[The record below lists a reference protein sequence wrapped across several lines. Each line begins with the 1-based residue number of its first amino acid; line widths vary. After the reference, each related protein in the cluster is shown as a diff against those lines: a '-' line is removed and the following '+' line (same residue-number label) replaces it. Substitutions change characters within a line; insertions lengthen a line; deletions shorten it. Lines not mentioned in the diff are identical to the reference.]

1 MTSTIPFPTSGTPGT
16 SGIMSELQPADLKH
30 SELSM
35 VTCNPLTYQVCDFVY
50 DNSPST
56 SFLDTA
62 ELFYETR
69 AGYHHVLIYC
79 NTDATKSY
87 ENPLITATSRTLI
100 ADIHALVR
108 QFSIVDI
115 PKPSKIFSALLPR
128 VFIKESVNSDPWFRV
143 LRIWSEIEE
152 FNESESFGPSPSL
165 YLQNSLLTILTD
177 GHKRSIVEHTLNIL
191 LFPDLHM
198 GFKIPKSLSLRTTG
212 STPASETIHELSLV
226 TPSLPVP
233 GTPFAVPSPLHLQLH
248 VITCLSFNEQGRI
261 TYHRDVWDMRDVIG
275 LVPGMRI
282 AQWILGRAGAW
293 GLSWIA
299 KRLRSQPHS
308 TSLITSAETIV

>member
-69 AGYHHVLIYC
+69 AV
-79 NTDATKSY
+79 Y

-152 FNESESFGPSPSL
+152 FNESESF
-165 YLQNSLLTILTD
+165 D

-191 LFPDLHM
+191 FFPDLHM
-198 GFKIPKSLSLRTTG
+198 GFKMPKSLSLRTTE

>member
-1 MTSTIPFPTSGTPGT
+1 MTSTIPFPTPGTPST
-16 SGIMSELQPADLKH
+16 SSSSGIMSELKTANLKP
-30 SELSM
+30 SELCM
-35 VTCNPLTYQVCDFVY
+35 VTCKNPLTYQVCDFVY

-69 AGYHHVLIYC
+69 AGH
-79 NTDATKSY
+79 Y
-87 ENPLITATSRTLI
+87 ENPLITATSRALI

-115 PKPSKIFSALLPR
+115 PKPSKILGALLPFR
-128 VFIKESVNSDPWFRV
+128 VKDTASSDPWFRF

-152 FNESESFGPSPSL
+152 FSESESF
-165 YLQNSLLTILTD
+165 D
-177 GHKRSIVEHTLNIL
+177 GHKKSIVEHTLNIL

-198 GFKIPKSLSLRTTG
+198 GFKMPKSLSLRAPGST
-212 STPASETIHELSLV
+212 STPASEAVHELSV
-226 TPSLPVP
+226 VVPTPSLPVP
-233 GTPFAVPSPLHLQLH
+233 GTPFAVPSPLHFQLH
-248 VITCLSFNEQGRI
+248 VITRLSFNEQKQI
-261 TYHRDVWDMRDVIG
+261 TYHRDVWDIRDVIA

-293 GLSWIA
+293 GLSWVG

-308 TSLITSAETIV
+308 ASLITSADRIV

>member
-1 MTSTIPFPTSGTPGT
+1 
-16 SGIMSELQPADLKH
+16 MSELQPADLKH

-69 AGYHHVLIYC
+69 AV
-79 NTDATKSY
+79 Y

-152 FNESESFGPSPSL
+152 FNESESF
-165 YLQNSLLTILTD
+165 D

-308 TSLITSAETIV
+308 TSLITSAETIL

>member
-1 MTSTIPFPTSGTPGT
+1 MTSTIPFPTSGTPST
-16 SGIMSELQPADLKH
+16 SGIMSELQPANLKH
-30 SELSM
+30 AELSM

-50 DNSPST
+50 DNYPST

-69 AGYHHVLIYC
+69 AG
-79 NTDATKSY
+79 Y

-115 PKPSKIFSALLPR
+115 PKPSKILGALLPR
-128 VFIKESVNSDPWFRV
+128 VPVKNSVSSDPWFRV

-152 FNESESFGPSPSL
+152 FSESESF
-165 YLQNSLLTILTD
+165 D

-198 GFKIPKSLSLRTTG
+198 DFKMPKSLSLHTSE
-212 STPASETIHELSLV
+212 STPASEAVHELSLV
-226 TPSLPVP
+226 VPATPLLPVP

-248 VITCLSFNEQGRI
+248 VITRLSFNEQGRI

-308 TSLITSAETIV
+308 TSLITSADTIV

>member
-1 MTSTIPFPTSGTPGT
+1 MTSTIPFPTSGTPSTTGF
-16 SGIMSELQPADLKH
+16 MSELQSVNLKH

-69 AGYHHVLIYC
+69 AGY
-79 NTDATKSY
+79 Y

-108 QFSIVDI
+108 QFSVVDI
-115 PKPSKIFSALLPR
+115 PKPSKILGALLPR
-128 VFIKESVNSDPWFRV
+128 VLVKDSVSSDPWFRV

-152 FNESESFGPSPSL
+152 FSESESF
-165 YLQNSLLTILTD
+165 D
-177 GHKRSIVEHTLNIL
+177 GHKRSIIEHTLNIL

-198 GFKIPKSLSLRTTG
+198 GFKMPKSLSLRT
-212 STPASETIHELSLV
+212 SEATPASEAVHELSLV
-226 TPSLPVP
+226 VPGTPSLPVP

-248 VITCLSFNEQGRI
+248 VITRLSFNEQGRI

-293 GLSWIA
+293 GLSWVA

>member
-35 VTCNPLTYQVCDFVY
+35 VTCNGNPLTYQVCDFVY

-69 AGYHHVLIYC
+69 AGH
-79 NTDATKSY
+79 Y

-128 VFIKESVNSDPWFRV
+128 VFIKESVGSDPWFRV

-152 FNESESFGPSPSL
+152 LNESESF
-165 YLQNSLLTILTD
+165 D

-191 LFPDLHM
+191 FFPDLHM
-198 GFKIPKSLSLRTTG
+198 GFKMPKSLSLRTTE

>member
-1 MTSTIPFPTSGTPGT
+1 
-16 SGIMSELQPADLKH
+16 MSELQSVNLKH

-69 AGYHHVLIYC
+69 AV
-79 NTDATKSY
+79 Y
-87 ENPLITATSRTLI
+87 ENPLITATSRTII

-108 QFSIVDI
+108 QLSVVDI
-115 PKPSKIFSALLPR
+115 PKPSKILSALLPR
-128 VFIKESVNSDPWFRV
+128 VVVKDSVSSDPWFRV

-152 FNESESFGPSPSL
+152 FSESESF
-165 YLQNSLLTILTD
+165 D
-177 GHKRSIVEHTLNIL
+177 GHKRSIIEHTLNIL

-198 GFKIPKSLSLRTTG
+198 GFKMPKSLSLRT
-212 STPASETIHELSLV
+212 SEATPASEAVHELSLVVPV

-248 VITCLSFNEQGRI
+248 VITRLSFNEQGQI

-293 GLSWIA
+293 GLSWVA
-299 KRLRSQPHS
+299 KRLRSQSH
-308 TSLITSAETIV
+308 TASLITSAETTV

>member
-16 SGIMSELQPADLKH
+16 SGIMSELQPANLKH
-30 SELSM
+30 AELSM

-69 AGYHHVLIYC
+69 AGH
-79 NTDATKSY
+79 Y

-108 QFSIVDI
+108 RLSIVDI
-115 PKPSKIFSALLPR
+115 PKPSKILRALVPR
-128 VFIKESVNSDPWFRV
+128 VPVKESVSSDPWFRV

-152 FNESESFGPSPSL
+152 FNESETF
-165 YLQNSLLTILTD
+165 D

-191 LFPDLHM
+191 FFPDLHM
-198 GFKIPKSLSLRTTG
+198 GFNMPKSLSLRTSE
-212 STPASETIHELSLV
+212 STSANETVHELSLV
-226 TPSLPVP
+226 VPSTPSLPVP
-233 GTPFAVPSPLHLQLH
+233 GTPFAVPSPLHLQLR
-248 VITCLSFNEQGRI
+248 VITRLSFNEQGQI

-299 KRLRSQPHS
+299 KRLRSQPHG
-308 TSLITSAETIV
+308 TSLIASAETIV

>member
-1 MTSTIPFPTSGTPGT
+1 MTSTIPFPTSGTPST

-69 AGYHHVLIYC
+69 AV
-79 NTDATKSY
+79 Y

-128 VFIKESVNSDPWFRV
+128 VFIKESVSSDPWFRV

-152 FNESESFGPSPSL
+152 LNESESF
-165 YLQNSLLTILTD
+165 D

-191 LFPDLHM
+191 FFPDLHM
-198 GFKIPKSLSLRTTG
+198 GFKMPKSLSLRTTE

>member
-1 MTSTIPFPTSGTPGT
+1 MTSTIPFPTSGILST
-16 SGIMSELQPADLKH
+16 SGIMSELQPANLKH

-69 AGYHHVLIYC
+69 AGY
-79 NTDATKSY
+79 

-108 QFSIVDI
+108 QFSTIDI
-115 PKPSKIFSALLPR
+115 PKPSKLLSALLPR
-128 VFIKESVNSDPWFRV
+128 VPVKNSVSSDPWFRV

-152 FNESESFGPSPSL
+152 FSESESF
-165 YLQNSLLTILTD
+165 D

-198 GFKIPKSLSLRTTG
+198 GFKMPKSLSLRTSE
-212 STPASETIHELSLV
+212 STPANEAVHELSLV
-226 TPSLPVP
+226 VPTTPSLPVP
-233 GTPFAVPSPLHLQLH
+233 GTPFAVPSPLHIQLH
-248 VITCLSFNEQGRI
+248 VITRLSFNEQGRI

-299 KRLRSQPHS
+299 KRLRSQPHD
-308 TSLITSAETIV
+308 TSLITSA

>member
-69 AGYHHVLIYC
+69 AV
-79 NTDATKSY
+79 Y

-152 FNESESFGPSPSL
+152 FNESESF
-165 YLQNSLLTILTD
+165 D

-308 TSLITSAETIV
+308 TSLITSAETIL

>member
-69 AGYHHVLIYC
+69 AG
-79 NTDATKSY
+79 Y

-152 FNESESFGPSPSL
+152 FNESESF
-165 YLQNSLLTILTD
+165 D

-191 LFPDLHM
+191 FFPDLHM
-198 GFKIPKSLSLRTTG
+198 GFKMPKSLSLRTTE

>member
-1 MTSTIPFPTSGTPGT
+1 
-16 SGIMSELQPADLKH
+16 MSELQPADLKH
-30 SELSM
+30 AELSM

-50 DNSPST
+50 NNSPST

-69 AGYHHVLIYC
+69 AV
-79 NTDATKSY
+79 Y
-87 ENPLITATSRTLI
+87 ENPLITATSRPLI

-115 PKPSKIFSALLPR
+115 PKPSKILGALLPR
-128 VFIKESVNSDPWFRV
+128 VPVKNSVSSDPWFRV

-152 FNESESFGPSPSL
+152 FSESESF
-165 YLQNSLLTILTD
+165 D

-198 GFKIPKSLSLRTTG
+198 DFKMPKSLSLHASE
-212 STPASETIHELSLV
+212 STPANEAVHELSLV
-226 TPSLPVP
+226 VPATPLLPVP

-248 VITCLSFNEQGRI
+248 VITRLSFNEQGRI

-308 TSLITSAETIV
+308 TSLITSADTIV

>member
-69 AGYHHVLIYC
+69 AGH
-79 NTDATKSY
+79 Y

-128 VFIKESVNSDPWFRV
+128 VFIKESVSSDPWFRV

-152 FNESESFGPSPSL
+152 FNESESF
-165 YLQNSLLTILTD
+165 D

-191 LFPDLHM
+191 FFPDLHM
-198 GFKIPKSLSLRTTG
+198 GFKMPKSLSLRTTE
-212 STPASETIHELSLV
+212 STPASETVHELSLV

-275 LVPGMRI
+275 LVPGMHI

>member
-1 MTSTIPFPTSGTPGT
+1 MTSTIHFPTSGTPST
-16 SGIMSELQPADLKH
+16 SGIMSELQPANLKP

-50 DNSPST
+50 DNSLST

-69 AGYHHVLIYC
+69 AGH
-79 NTDATKSY
+79 Y

-115 PKPSKIFSALLPR
+115 PKPSKILGALLPR
-128 VFIKESVNSDPWFRV
+128 VPAKDPASSDPWFRV

-152 FNESESFGPSPSL
+152 FSESESF
-165 YLQNSLLTILTD
+165 D
-177 GHKRSIVEHTLNIL
+177 GHKKSIVEHTLNIL

-198 GFKIPKSLSLRTTG
+198 GFKIPKPLSLRTSE
-212 STPASETIHELSLV
+212 STPASEAVHELSLV
-226 TPSLPVP
+226 VPTTPSLLVP
-233 GTPFAVPSPLHLQLH
+233 GTPFAVPSPLHLQLR
-248 VITCLSFNEQGRI
+248 VITRLSFNEQGQI
-261 TYHRDVWDMRDVIG
+261 TYHRDVWDMRDVIA

-293 GLSWIA
+293 GLSWMA

-308 TSLITSAETIV
+308 ASLITSAKTIV

>member
-1 MTSTIPFPTSGTPGT
+1 M
-16 SGIMSELQPADLKH
+16 
-30 SELSM
+30 
-35 VTCNPLTYQVCDFVY
+35 
-50 DNSPST
+50 
-56 SFLDTA
+56 
-62 ELFYETR
+62 
-69 AGYHHVLIYC
+69 
-79 NTDATKSY
+79 
-87 ENPLITATSRTLI
+87 
-100 ADIHALVR
+100 R

-128 VFIKESVNSDPWFRV
+128 VFIKESVSSDPWFRV

-165 YLQNSLLTILTD
+165 YLHNSLLTVLTD

-191 LFPDLHM
+191 FFPDLHM
-198 GFKIPKSLSLRTTG
+198 GFKMPKSLSLRTTE

>member
-1 MTSTIPFPTSGTPGT
+1 MTSTIPFPTSSTPST
-16 SGIMSELQPADLKH
+16 SGIMSEPQPVNLKH

-69 AGYHHVLIYC
+69 AV
-79 NTDATKSY
+79 Y

-115 PKPSKIFSALLPR
+115 PKPSQILGALLPR
-128 VFIKESVNSDPWFRV
+128 VLIKDSVSSDPWFRV

-152 FNESESFGPSPSL
+152 FSESESF
-165 YLQNSLLTILTD
+165 D

-198 GFKIPKSLSLRTTG
+198 GFKMPKSLSLRTSE
-212 STPASETIHELSLV
+212 STPATEAVHELSLV
-226 TPSLPVP
+226 STTPSLPVP

-248 VITCLSFNEQGRI
+248 VITRLSFNEQGQI
-261 TYHRDVWDMRDVIG
+261 TYHRDVWDVRDVIG

-299 KRLRSQPHS
+299 KRLRSQPHG
-308 TSLITSAETIV
+308 TSLITSAKR

>member
-1 MTSTIPFPTSGTPGT
+1 MTSTIPFPTSGTSST
-16 SGIMSELQPADLKH
+16 SGIMSDELQPANLKH
-30 SELSM
+30 AELSM

-69 AGYHHVLIYC
+69 AV
-79 NTDATKSY
+79 Y

-115 PKPSKIFSALLPR
+115 PKPSKILGALLPR
-128 VFIKESVNSDPWFRV
+128 VPIKDSVSSDPWFRV

-152 FNESESFGPSPSL
+152 FSESESF
-165 YLQNSLLTILTD
+165 D

-198 GFKIPKSLSLRTTG
+198 GFKIPRSLSLHTSE
-212 STPASETIHELSLV
+212 STPANEAVHELSLV
-226 TPSLPVP
+226 SATPSLSVP

-248 VITCLSFNEQGRI
+248 VITRLSFNEQGQI

-299 KRLRSQPHS
+299 KRLRSQPHG
-308 TSLITSAETIV
+308 TSLITSAETIA